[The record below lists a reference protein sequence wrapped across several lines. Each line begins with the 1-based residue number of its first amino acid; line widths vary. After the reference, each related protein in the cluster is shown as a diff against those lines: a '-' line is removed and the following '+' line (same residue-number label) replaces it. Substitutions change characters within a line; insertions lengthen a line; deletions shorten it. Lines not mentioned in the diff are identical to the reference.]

1 MAFGNGLG
9 VQLET
14 TVDKKDLFA
23 PAFGDLIAEVPAGEV
38 ENLVAGYTEIGAVT
52 EEAVL
57 AYGDV
62 TISLKEAEQAWT
74 GTLEKVF
81 ATKSAADS
89 DKNGRRKVV
98 IIQQMSI
105 SAAIRS
111 DEPTVFIPVFPGYE
125 L

>member
-57 AYGDV
+57 A
-62 TISLKEAEQAWT
+62 
-74 GTLEKVF
+74 
-81 ATKSAADS
+81 
-89 DKNGRRKVV
+89 NG
-98 IIQQMSI
+98 M
-105 SAAIRS
+105 
-111 DEPTVFIPVFPGYE
+111 
-125 L
+125 